1 MNIGSD
7 CFDEMLERIRDIR
20 SSEKRFYQKIRDIYK
35 LAVDYDSRVL
45 CIKLLTCPIRGSKMK
60 RRSMLAKISGG
71 VAVSLAAGCSK
82 LGFIP
87 GKKHRD
93 FKIVGYFP
101 SYRGTPREE
110 QLSQL
115 THIIF
120 SFATP
125 TAEGGLINT
134 IKNLREMVE
143 AAHRHGVKAGLAIGG
158 GSYGDGD
165 FPAIA
170 ASADKRGAF
179 LDACMGEVDR
189 FELDG
194 IDLDWEYPNKGDEA
208 EKYAL
213 LMGEFAQALH
223 ARGKFLSSAVTD
235 NDWPGSIA
243 PDSSVL
249 EDVDFLN
256 VMAYDRGT
264 PHSPYK
270 LAEDS
275 IRVWCG
281 IKGLA
286 KEKFMLGVPF
296 YARSPM
302 QTTYA
307 RIVFVHPEA
316 ANEDGVAGFDYNG
329 KPTIIQK
336 TKLALEQAG
345 GIMIW
350 EIGQDAPGEASLLTT
365 IHDTV
370 RK

>member
-1 MNIGSD
+1 M
-7 CFDEMLERIRDIR
+7 RRR
-20 SSEKRFYQKIRDIYK
+20 T
-35 LAVDYDSRVL
+35 
-45 CIKLLTCPIRGSKMK
+45 LLTN
-60 RRSMLAKISGG
+60 LSGG
-71 VAVSLAAGCSK
+71 LAACLAAGCSK
-82 LGFIP
+82 LGFLP
-87 GKKHRD
+87 GKKRRD

-110 QLSQL
+110 QLKQL

-125 TAEGGLINT
+125 TAEGGLTNT
-134 IKNLREMVE
+134 IKNLGEMVE
-143 AAHRHGVKAGLAIGG
+143 AAHKHGVKAGLAIGG
-158 GSYGDGD
+158 GAYRDGD
-165 FPAIA
+165 FPAIVA
-170 ASADKRGAF
+170 TPEIRAGF
-179 LDACMGEVDR
+179 LDACMKEVDR
-189 FELDG
+189 YNLDG
-194 IDLDWEYPNKGDEA
+194 IDLDWEYPNKGAEA
-208 EKYAL
+208 EQYAL
-213 LMGEFAQALH
+213 LMGEFSRALH

-256 VMAYDRGT
+256 IMIYDRGT

-307 RIVFVHPEA
+307 RIVTVHPEA

-329 KPTIIQK
+329 KPTIIKK
-336 TKLALEQAG
+336 TKLAMEQAG

-365 IHDTV
+365 IYRTA